1 MNAGCNVL
9 ISANFSIHFVRREK
23 RESQL
28 LHESNFQ
35 TKYLFGQGRLLP
47 GSVPAAA
54 GGGDS

>member
-1 MNAGCNVL
+1 VL